1 MVHRKCLTPGAKYH
15 LWLREESLEIF
26 VDFPKSIAMSFTED
40 ETKVLEEECHNAV
53 EAILARYWKRSRGVK
68 R

>member
-1 MVHRKCLTPGAKYH
+1 
-15 LWLREESLEIF
+15 LRDESLEIF
-26 VDFPKSIAMSFTED
+26 VDFPKSIAMTFTED